1 MKKEKEYFI
10 YVLVCADETFYTG
23 ITTDLKRRVLE
34 HNSDGNLG
42 AKYTKMRQ
50 PVKLIY
56 SENAKNKSEALKR
69 EYEIKKLK
77 RLEKEDLIGWGK

>member
-1 MKKEKEYFI
+1 MKVGKKYFVYI
-10 YVLVCADETFYTG
+10 LVCADKSFYTG
-23 ITTDLKRRVLE
+23 STTDLKRRVSE
-34 HNSDGNLG
+34 HNSNGNLG

>member
-1 MKKEKEYFI
+1 MKVGKKYFVYI
-10 YVLVCADETFYTG
+10 LVCADKSFYTG
-23 ITTDLKRRVLE
+23 STTDLKRRVLE

>member
-1 MKKEKEYFI
+1 
-10 YVLVCADETFYTG
+10 
-23 ITTDLKRRVLE
+23 
-34 HNSDGNLG
+34 LG